1 LSRPDSQYSHSIHN
15 HGYGDFWIGL
25 DSTAHIE
32 QLWSQLKQII
42 KQIYYI
48 ILSEKYILFIREA
61 EFRVNIKNLSEEQK
75 QNEFIDI
82 IKYIQNTEIYNLLDD
97 IYLISFDN

>member
-1 LSRPDSQYSHSIHN
+1 MSSQDSQYSHSIHN
-15 HGYGDFWIGL
+15 HSHGDFGKGL

-48 ILSEKYILFIREA
+48 IPLEKYFLFIREA
-61 EFRVNIKNLSEEQK
+61 EFSINIKK
-75 QNEFIDI
+75 FI
-82 IKYIQNTEIYNLLDD
+82 
-97 IYLISFDN
+97 